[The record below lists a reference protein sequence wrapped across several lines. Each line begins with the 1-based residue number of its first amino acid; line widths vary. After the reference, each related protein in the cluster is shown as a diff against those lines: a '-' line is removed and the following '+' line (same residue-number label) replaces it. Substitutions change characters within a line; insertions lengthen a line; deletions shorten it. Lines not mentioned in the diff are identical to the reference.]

1 MFTESGEKL
10 LQAEAILM
18 SLTGSV
24 GVDEMRE
31 EHVQTLLILCTQ
43 LVSSVR
49 SSIPV

>member
-24 GVDEMRE
+24 GIDEMRE
-31 EHVQTLLILCTQ
+31 EHVQTMLILCTQ
-43 LVSSVR
+43 LVSSAR
-49 SSIPV
+49 ASLPA